1 MAFYGL
7 AKPIIAKLD
16 ESTTPPKYTDGFV
29 CGKAMA
35 VDIDP
40 QYAENSLYGDNSTAE
55 YDKEFTA
62 ANITL
67 GTTTLPVEA
76 SSTMF
81 GHTVDAEKKTVTAKA
96 SDQSNYVG
104 TGFYANEKVDGV
116 PKAVAVWIYK
126 AKYSEGK
133 TSYKT
138 KGNNIEYQTPSITGQ
153 AVALATGEWKETYT
167 CDTEQEAIEWLET
180 KAGIKQPTQPAGQ

>member
-29 CGKAMA
+29 CGKAMT
-35 VDIDP
+35 VEIDP
-40 QYAENSLYGDNSTAE
+40 QQAEGSLAGDNSTAE
-55 YDKEFTA
+55 YDSEFTE

-81 GHTVDAEKKTVTAKA
+81 GHTVDAEKKTVISKA

-104 TGFYANEKVDGV
+104 SGFYANEKVDG
-116 PKAVAVWIYK
+116 KAKVVAVWIYK
-126 AKYSEGK
+126 AKYTEGK
-133 TSYKT
+133 TTYKT
-138 KGNNIEYQTPSITGQ
+138 KGKTIEYQTPSVQGK
-153 AVALATGEWKETYT
+153 AVALATGEWKENFI

-180 KAGIKQPTQPAGQ
+180 KAGIKQPDTP